1 MDIKTFKEKRIRSRY
16 LIQSKLFSDIFYALY
31 DGIDEQQAQP
41 VYVLKF
47 HRELVS
53 PHFVDYCIQSLQD
66 YLYQPITGIF
76 ELIDFEFDG
85 ENFYIFYKYQQQS
98 LISLDLFL
106 KKISNSVDSSKKRYR
121 LLLKISRILYSIE
134 QKKSCFWKF

>member
-1 MDIKTFKEKRIRSRY
+1 MMDKTWILKHLKKKNQIKILNSV
-16 LIQSKLFSDIFYALY
+16 KLFSDIFYALY

-47 HRELVS
+47 HRKLVS

-106 KKISNSVDSSKKRYR
+106 RKFQI
-121 LLLKISRILYSIE
+121 LLIVLE
-134 QKKSCFWKF
+134 TVPVF